1 MGDYDRVLAEVEGA
15 PDQETA
21 ARLYEGR
28 LFPLALARVAAQAR
42 DAALLVLT
50 VGEQPWS
57 VALSLSATRAP
68 RVLAIHTEQSE
79 HNLDRALDRLP
90 GPRPEVLRKQVDKAD
105 STAVYEAI
113 REGLDALGVPAE
125 DVVVDFTSGTKA
137 MTAGASTFAG
147 FRRLRQVY
155 IASERLGGAA
165 GRLFGRETVHEVD
178 HPLVVLGDPDRTTAE
193 QAFDAG
199 DFALAERVFVE
210 LDEARV
216 PGFHFAARAR
226 LARAYWSWDTLAFA
240 EAADG
245 LDEVATSLGRAQ
257 RRHVPHERLVDQIGR
272 LREQAGHCRTLAAAT
287 ARDAHPAARPEQANA
302 LLRWLLAGARRAT
315 SRRLDLAALLTYRAL
330 ELALQRRLAVHGLDA
345 SDFRPPDPED
355 LLARYNRVAG
365 PKHAVAALPAQV
377 GLAQAWT
384 VLTALGDAPL
394 AAAGVPRDRLFGVIE
409 ARNHSVLAHG
419 FRTVS
424 GATVDSLRDVVL
436 AIAARVADADQLPL
450 PHPDDGFDFV
460 RLG

>member
-1 MGDYDRVLAEVEGA
+1 MDEHTRALAEVEGA
-15 PDQETA
+15 PDRETA
-21 ARLYEGR
+21 ARLYAER
-28 LFPLALARVAAQAR
+28 LFPLALARVAGMGG

-50 VGEQPWS
+50 VGDQPWS
-57 VALSLSATRAP
+57 VALSLSATRSP
-68 RVLAIHTEQSE
+68 RVLAIHTERSE
-79 HNLDRALDRLP
+79 PNLDRALDLLP
-90 GPRPEVLRKQVDKAD
+90 GPRPEVLRKRVDKAD
-105 STAVYEAI
+105 STKVYEAI

-155 IASERLGGAA
+155 VTSERLAGAA
-165 GRLFGRETVHEVD
+165 DRLFGREEVHRVD
-178 HPLVVLGDPDRTTAE
+178 HPLVALGDPDREAAE

-216 PGFHFAARAR
+216 PAFHFAARAR
-226 LARAYWSWDTLAFA
+226 LARAYRSWDTLAFT
-240 EAADG
+240 EAANG
-245 LDEVATSLGRAQ
+245 LDEVATALSRAQ
-257 RRHVPHERLVDQIGR
+257 RRHVARERLVEHADR

-287 ARDAHPAARPEQANA
+287 RHARPAAQPEQANA

-330 ELALQRRLAVHGLDA
+330 ELTLQRRLAVHGLDA
-345 SDFRPPDPED
+345 SDFRPPDPAD

-365 PKHAVAALPAQV
+365 PKHAADELPDKL

-394 AAAGVPRDRLFGVIE
+394 GAAAVPRDRLFGVIE

-424 GATVDSLRDVVL
+424 GTTVDSLRDVVL
-436 AIAARVADADQLPL
+436 TIATPVAAADQLPL
-450 PHPDDGFDFV
+450 PNPDDGFDFV